1 MWRAALEELRAVMTA
16 GNFETH
22 FGSTRVIGQD
32 GSVLRVR
39 VADVFQKLWLEKQR
53 TAPVTIFGT
62 KPHANDV
69 LSSR

>member
-22 FGSTRVIGQD
+22 LGSTRVIGQD

-39 VADVFQKLWLEKQR
+39 VADVFQKQWLENRLARHVADALKMGGH
-53 TAPVTIFGT
+53 PE
-62 KPHANDV
+62 
-69 LSSR
+69 L